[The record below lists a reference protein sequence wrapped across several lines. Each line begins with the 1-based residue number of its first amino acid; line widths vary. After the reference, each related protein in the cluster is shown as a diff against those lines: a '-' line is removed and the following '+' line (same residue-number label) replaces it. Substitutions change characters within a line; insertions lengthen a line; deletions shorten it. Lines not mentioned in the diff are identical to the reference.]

1 MKIIIMLA
9 LILASSLSFAGVE
22 VDCCHDDQPT
32 SSREPMI
39 REIR

>member
-1 MKIIIMLA
+1 MKILTILA
-9 LILASSLSFAGVE
+9 LILASSLSFASGE